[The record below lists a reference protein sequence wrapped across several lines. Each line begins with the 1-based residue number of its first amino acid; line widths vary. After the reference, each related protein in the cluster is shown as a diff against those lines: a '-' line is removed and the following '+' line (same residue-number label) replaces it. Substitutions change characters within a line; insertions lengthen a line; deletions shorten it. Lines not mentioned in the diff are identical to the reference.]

1 MNQFSRR
8 TVLKAIGVLATELDQ
23 DDISYF
29 LLGLGQEVKESVGSG
44 SERGRMNNLMD
55 FVDLHPGY
63 EVDNESIESI
73 IVKKAVSMFPPL
85 YWEYSENLSPELW
98 GLSSSDLYDWGLRYE
113 RMTEL
118 TRTLQQD
125 GYDIKDKSLKRSFPV
140 DIGLPDGKSN
150 LAKLLETHGLTITK
164 GHLDQALDAHTHG
177 NWASANA
184 QLRTFFESLIGQIAE
199 KSDPNAQ
206 NHNTRHDIHSTL
218 GKLAK
223 SNFLLEHQNEW
234 SGDGKG
240 FVNGLIK
247 LLHTEGSHPGLSD
260 EHGSTFRLHI
270 VLLTGMLLLRRY
282 DRSVNGQ

>member
-1 MNQFSRR
+1 MSQFSRR

-23 DDISYF
+23 DDINYF

-44 SERGRMNNLMD
+44 SELGRMTNLMD

-73 IVKKAVSMFPPL
+73 IVKKAVSMFPPY
-85 YWEYSENLSPELW
+85 YWEYLFPELSGLSP
-98 GLSSSDLYDWGLRYE
+98 SDLYNLGLRYE
-113 RMTEL
+113 GMIEL

-125 GYDIKDKSLKRSFPV
+125 GYDIKDKSLKRSFPA
-140 DIGLPDGKSN
+140 DIGLPDGKSH
-150 LAKLLETHGLTITK
+150 LEQLLETHGLTITK
-164 GHLDQALDAHTHG
+164 GHLDQALDAHAHG

-184 QLRTFFESLIGQIAE
+184 QLRTFFESLVSQIAE

-206 NHNTRHDIHSTL
+206 NHNTRHDIHRTL

-223 SNFLLEHQNEW
+223 SNFLLEHHNEW

-260 EHGSTFRLHI
+260 EHDSTFRLHI